1 MRKIKKKKIKNELNE
16 VSIKKESIIKR
27 IFNFFKRKKETGVF
41 IKGKRLKLTDTSKV
55 KISVKGLSNA
65 TLIPIKDEFIKNEE
79 EKDGI

>member
-16 VSIKKESIIKR
+16 VSIEKESIIKR
-27 IFNFFKRKKETGVF
+27 IFNFFKTKKENGVF

-65 TLIPIKDEFIKNEE
+65 TLIPIFIKNI
-79 EKDGI
+79 KSNIG

>member
-16 VSIKKESIIKR
+16 VSIEKESIIKR

-65 TLIPIKDEFIKNEE
+65 TLIQIFIKNM
-79 EKDGI
+79 K

>member
-16 VSIKKESIIKR
+16 VSIEKESIIKR
-27 IFNFFKRKKETGVF
+27 IFNFFKTKKENGVF

-65 TLIPIKDEFIKNEE
+65 TLIPIFIKNM
-79 EKDGI
+79 K

>member
-1 MRKIKKKKIKNELNE
+1 MRKIKKKKKRNELNE

-27 IFNFFKRKKETGVF
+27 IFNFFKAKKETGVF

-65 TLIPIKDEFIKNEE
+65 TLIPIFIKNM
-79 EKDGI
+79 K

>member
-16 VSIKKESIIKR
+16 VSIEKESIIKR
-27 IFNFFKRKKETGVF
+27 IFNFFKTKKENGVF

-65 TLIPIKDEFIKNEE
+65 TLIPILIKNM
-79 EKDGI
+79 K

>member
-16 VSIKKESIIKR
+16 VSIEKKSIIKR

-41 IKGKRLKLTDTSKV
+41 IKGKKLKLTDKSKV

-65 TLIPIKDEFIKNEE
+65 TLIPIFIKNM
-79 EKDGI
+79 K

>member
-16 VSIKKESIIKR
+16 VSIEKESIIKR

-41 IKGKRLKLTDTSKV
+41 IKGKRLKLTDTSNV

>member
-1 MRKIKKKKIKNELNE
+1 MRKIKKKKRKNELNE
-16 VSIKKESIIKR
+16 VSIEKESIIKR

-65 TLIPIKDEFIKNEE
+65 TLIPIFIKNM
-79 EKDGI
+79 K

>member
-16 VSIKKESIIKR
+16 VSIEKESIIKR

-41 IKGKRLKLTDTSKV
+41 IKVKRLKLTDTSKV

-65 TLIPIKDEFIKNEE
+65 TLIPIFIKNM
-79 EKDGI
+79 K

>member
-16 VSIKKESIIKR
+16 VSIEKESIIKR
-27 IFNFFKRKKETGVF
+27 IFNFFKTKKENGVF

-65 TLIPIKDEFIKNEE
+65 TLIPIFIKNM
-79 EKDGI
+79 KSNIG

>member
-1 MRKIKKKKIKNELNE
+1 MRKIKEKKRKNELNE
-16 VSIKKESIIKR
+16 VSIEKESIIKR

>member
-16 VSIKKESIIKR
+16 VSIEKESIIKR
-27 IFNFFKRKKETGVF
+27 IFNFFKIKKENGVF

-65 TLIPIKDEFIKNEE
+65 TLIPIFIKNI
-79 EKDGI
+79 KSNIG

>member
-55 KISVKGLSNA
+55 EISVKWLSNV

>member
-16 VSIKKESIIKR
+16 VSIEKESIIKR

-41 IKGKRLKLTDTSKV
+41 IKGKRLKLTDKSKV

>member
-16 VSIKKESIIKR
+16 VSIEKESSIKR
-27 IFNFFKRKKETGVF
+27 IFNFFKTKKENGVF

-65 TLIPIKDEFIKNEE
+65 TLIPIFIKNI
-79 EKDGI
+79 KSNIG

>member
-16 VSIKKESIIKR
+16 VSIEKESIIKR

-41 IKGKRLKLTDTSKV
+41 IKGKRLKLTLTDTSKV

-65 TLIPIKDEFIKNEE
+65 TSIPIFIKNM
-79 EKDGI
+79 K

>member
-27 IFNFFKRKKETGVF
+27 IFNFFKTKKENGVF

-65 TLIPIKDEFIKNEE
+65 TLIPIFIKNM
-79 EKDGI
+79 K